1 MNAAAFGRT
10 YSSMAITPQW
20 KDELRAR
27 ITLSSLVMRSVKLQR
42 AGREWR
48 GCCPFH
54 DEKTPSFYV
63 NDQKQFYHCFGCGA
77 HGDAISWM
85 VDHAGLGFMD
95 AIKELAAEAGM
106 EVPAPDPAA
115 ARRAEERAS
124 LIDVTGAAQRFYLES
139 LAGPSGAAAREYLAR
154 RGLSAEILREFGFGW
169 APEDKQALPRSLPQ
183 FAEDMLIE
191 AGMRIVTENGDHYD
205 RFRGRVM
212 LPIQDARGRVIAF
225 GGRILDKREGV
236 AKYLNSPDTPL
247 FDKGRTLYNLHRAAP
262 AVRQT
267 GRVVVVEGYMD
278 VVALAQAGIA
288 ECVAPLGTALTE
300 LQLELLWRMAEV
312 PILCFDGDGAGQRA
326 AMRAITRALPL
337 LAPMRSLSIVRLPAG
352 LDPDDLIAQRGA
364 QAMHQILGTPASL
377 IDTLWQFEQSAQPLN
392 SPEAKAGLKARLM
405 AHVDTIT
412 DPDIRALYRREL
424 LDRFSAFAYP
434 PRTSGSR
441 PNQRGAWRGS
451 AAPVPTGLS
460 PEARTTLSAML
471 AGGQTKALLAA
482 TLAGLARHPHEIQR
496 HAEALCELAR
506 HHPETA
512 EVIESL
518 LEVAETLDSHGQA
531 AIWGGLGQPAPPA
544 DTPFAFLREGTE
556 VGDACEELAEAVSL
570 LVERPAL
577 EAALAATI
585 SRFENDP
592 EGSFAE
598 QSRLRSQLGF
608 VEERLRNFGRRRAA
622 VAPPQSNA
630 PPSREQD

>member
-1 MNAAAFGRT
+1 M
-10 YSSMAITPQW
+10 SITPQW

-27 ITLSSLVMRSVKLQR
+27 VTLSALVMRSVKLQR

-95 AIKELAAEAGM
+95 AVKELAAEAGM

-115 ARRAEERAS
+115 AKKAEERAS
-124 LIDVTGAAQRFYLES
+124 LIDITEAAQRFFTES
-139 LAGPSGAAAREYLAR
+139 LGSASGAAAREYLAQ
-154 RGLSAEILREFGFGW
+154 RGLKPETLREFGFGW
-169 APEDKQALPRSLPQ
+169 APEDKQALPRALSQ
-183 FAEDMLIE
+183 FGADMLAE
-191 AGMRIVTENGDHYD
+191 AGMRAQTEAGESYD

-225 GGRILDKREGV
+225 GGRILDKRDGV

-262 AVRQT
+262 AVRQS
-267 GRVVVVEGYMD
+267 GRVVVVEGYLD

-288 ECVAPLGTALTE
+288 EAVAPLGTALTE
-300 LQLELLWRMAEV
+300 MQLELLWRMAEV
-312 PILCFDGDGAGQRA
+312 PALCFDGDAAGQRA
-326 AMRAITRALPL
+326 AMRAVTRALPM
-337 LAPMRSLSIVRLPAG
+337 LAPMRSLGIVRLPAG
-352 LDPDDLIAQRGA
+352 LDPDDLIRQRGA
-364 QAMHQILGTPASL
+364 QAMRDLLDQPASL
-377 IDTLWQFEQSAQPLN
+377 IDTLWQFERDAQSLT
-392 SPEAKAGLKARLM
+392 SPESKAGLKARLM
-405 AHVDTIT
+405 AHVDTIG
-412 DPDIRALYRREL
+412 DPDIRALYRRDL
-424 LDRFSAFAYP
+424 NDRFSAFAYP
-434 PRTSGSR
+434 PREPRLQYNPRQG
-441 PNQRGAWRGS
+441 QRSAWRGP
-451 AAPVPTGLS
+451 AAPPPRLS
-460 PEARTTLSAML
+460 EQARSTLHALMT
-471 AGGQTKALLAA
+471 GGQKKALLAA
-482 TLAGLARHPHEIQR
+482 TLAGFTRYPQEIQR

-512 EVIESL
+512 NLIESL

-531 AIWGGLGQPAPPA
+531 AIWNEIGQPAPPA

-585 SRFENDP
+585 ARFENDP
-592 EGSFAE
+592 EGSFSE
-598 QSRLRSQLGF
+598 QARLRLQLRT
-608 VEERLRNFGRRRAA
+608 VEERLMVFGRRKAA
-622 VAPPQSNA
+622 LASPQVNGPPT
-630 PPSREQD
+630 REQD

>member
-1 MNAAAFGRT
+1 
-10 YSSMAITPQW
+10 MAITPQW

-106 EVPAPDPAA
+106 DVPAPDPAA

-124 LIDVTGAAQRFYLES
+124 LIDVTDAAQRFFVES
-139 LAGPSGAAAREYLAR
+139 LGSAGGTAARTYLSQ
-154 RGLSAEILREFGFGW
+154 RGLTPEIVREFGFGW
-169 APEDKQALPRSLPQ
+169 APDEKQALPRALPQ
-183 FAEDMLIE
+183 FGEDLLAE
-191 AGMRIVTENGDHYD
+191 AGMRIITENADRYD

-212 LPIQDARGRVIAF
+212 LPIHDARGRVIAF
-225 GGRILDKREGV
+225 GGRILEKRDGV

-278 VVALAQAGIA
+278 VVALAQAGITEA
-288 ECVAPLGTALTE
+288 VAPLGTALTE
-300 LQLELLWRMAEV
+300 MQLELLWRMAEV
-312 PILCFDGDGAGQRA
+312 PILCFDGDAAGQRA

-337 LAPMRSLSIVRLPAG
+337 LAPMRSLGIVSLPAG
-352 LDPDDLIAQRGA
+352 LDPDDLIVQRGA
-364 QAMHQILGTPASL
+364 QAMRNLLDKPASL
-377 IDTLWQFEQSAQPLN
+377 IDSLWQFEQAAQPLT

-405 AHVDTIT
+405 GHVDTIT

-434 PRTSGSR
+434 PRTPSAR
-441 PNQRGAWRGS
+441 PNQRGTWRRGDM
-451 AAPVPTGLS
+451 PVPRLS
-460 PEARTTLSAML
+460 SEARITLQAL
-471 AGGQTKALLAA
+471 LGGGQIKSLLAA
-482 TLAGLARHPHEIQR
+482 TLAGLARYPQEIER

-506 HHPETA
+506 HHPETTQ
-512 EVIESL
+512 VIESL
-518 LEVAETLDSHGQA
+518 LEVAETLDSHSQA
-531 AIWGGLGQPAPPA
+531 AIWGELGQPAPPA
-544 DTPFAFLREGTE
+544 DIPFAFLREGTE
-556 VGDACEELAEAVSL
+556 VGVACEELAEAVSL

-585 SRFENDP
+585 SRFESDP

-598 QSRLRSQLGF
+598 QSRLRSQLGL

-622 VAPPQSNA
+622 LAPPQSNG
-630 PPSREQD
+630 PPPREQD